1 MNKLVILLAVFI
13 STFTTFAQESISD
26 SSSKRNTKPYNTWSI
41 EANIGSNKAIS
52 PFTDGYGTSGDNQFL
67 NITGINHFDLG
78 VRKMLNQYFGFKFDF
93 ASDVIESQEGVTDSK
108 PFQSFQN
115 RISLQ
120 GYANLGRVLKFESFT
135 RTFGLLAH
143 GGVQISRF
151 TGKPNGAQNFPN
163 PGKSFTENNGGL
175 IIGLSPQVKITKK
188 LVANFDYSFLLNTRQ
203 HLAWDGNSSADANN
217 LKGEM
222 NILSIGLT
230 LYMGDKKK
238 EHADWFI
245 PITPK
250 QDPKVQKKLAELE
263 LLKKDVDGD
272 GVTDSLDLQN
282 DTPKNVAVDSRGRY
296 FDVNNNKI
304 PDELEPKVETPVKET
319 VTEVKQTVI
328 TENPDSTYKSE
339 DIKLE
344 FGIVDI
350 YYDVNKTLP
359 VARSTS
365 VLNNLI
371 LFLKK
376 YPNTKIALTGYADA
390 TGNLEANIELAN
402 KRAENLKKYI
412 VSNGIDADR
421 MTTNGN
427 GVDQSSKVN
436 DDPSLQL
443 ARRVSITLQ

>member
-1 MNKLVILLAVFI
+1 MNKLVTLLAVFI
-13 STFTTFAQESISD
+13 STFTVFAQDLPAD
-26 SSSKRNTKPYNTWSI
+26 SSNKSNKLPYNTWSI

-52 PFTDGYGTSGDNQFL
+52 PFTEGYATSGDNQFL

-78 VRKMLNQYFGFKFDF
+78 VRKMLNRYFGFKFDF
-93 ASDVIESQEGVTDSK
+93 ASDIVESQEGTTDSK
-108 PFQSFQN
+108 PFQSTQN

-120 GYANLGRVLKFESFT
+120 GYANLGRVLNFETFT
-135 RTFGLLAH
+135 KTFGLLAH
-143 GGVQISRF
+143 GGVQISTF
-151 TGKPNGAQNFPN
+151 DGKTKAGA
-163 PGKSFTENNGGL
+163 SFDEYNGGL
-175 IIGLSPQVKITKK
+175 IIGLSPQVKITNK

-222 NILSIGLT
+222 NILSFGLT

-238 EHADWFI
+238 EHADWYI
-245 PITPK
+245 PVTPK

-282 DTPKNVAVDSRGRY
+282 DTPKNAAVDSRGRY
-296 FDVNNNKI
+296 FDVNSNKI
-304 PDELEPKVETPVKET
+304 PDELEPKVETPIKET
-319 VTEVKQTVI
+319 VVVAAPVVTPTPEEI
-328 TENPDSTYKSE
+328 N

-359 VARSTS
+359 VARSTK
-365 VLNNLI
+365 VLDNLI

-376 YPNTKIALTGYADA
+376 YPQTKIALTGYADV
-390 TGNLEANIELAN
+390 TGNPESNIELAN
-402 KRAENLKKYI
+402 KRAENLKKFI
-412 VSNGIDADR
+412 ISNGIDGSR
-421 MTTNGN
+421 MTTSGN
-427 GVDQSSKVN
+427 GVDKSSNVN